1 MDANTE
7 LALSV
12 VAVMVVHQPDD
23 SPGTDD
29 AARFDE
35 VLRSLAAQD
44 YPNLKTLFL
53 VAGEAGELP
62 GRIRGIVPDAF
73 VRAVPGNPGFGV
85 AANEVMRLVEGDNG
99 FFMILHDD
107 VVLEPGATRILVEEL
122 YRSNAGIV
130 GPKLVMW
137 DEPRLLQHVGLG
149 VDRFGEVDPLVEPG
163 EVDQEQH
170 DAVRDVFALPSA
182 CMLIRADLFKALG
195 GFDPSVDFY
204 GDDLDLCWR
213 AHLSG
218 ARVVVVPAARARHR
232 EALAVR
238 RPDLAHHGVAARHR
252 VRTVATLTGGLR
264 LPLVLIQMLL
274 ISLLEMVVGL
284 FTGRLGE
291 AFASFRST
299 VGLVGHIGSIVK
311 RRRQIAPL
319 RHVPYREVAGLQI
332 RGSARLA
339 SYLRAREINQMSVDH
354 SAVGS
359 GRFTRNTAGQIGAW
373 VAIIVLAAIGSRA
386 FITGGVPTVGQF
398 LHFPDSTR
406 TLLGDYW
413 AGWWSH
419 GLGRTT
425 AVPTGVGLIGV
436 SGIAS
441 LGHMGLFHTVA
452 VLGWLPFG
460 YYGAWKLMSIFPS
473 SRARIVGLVTF
484 AAIPLPYGALGSGR
498 WSVVAAYGAAPW
510 IVHFLRRIALIE
522 PALSARSDA
531 DVADG
536 FAPMDRR
543 EQLRDLAKL
552 TALTAVVTAFA
563 PTFGLIVAVIGV
575 CLTIATVV
583 GRGSLGAAGT
593 MTLAAVVALV
603 VSGLLNLPWIS
614 TLFGTN
620 GWDAFVG
627 APTVAS
633 AGLGLTDI
641 LRFAVGPSSLGVLAI
656 ALWLP
661 VLAAPLLARGWRLTW
676 AARGGVLASV
686 ALLLAVLGQRN
697 ALPFR
702 LPELGLLLAPAAV
715 GIAIA
720 AAAAAAAFEQ
730 DVQGGSFGW
739 RQPLGL
745 LCGAALAVGA
755 LPALAASAD
764 GGWSTPSSTLTQ
776 PSDQFQHDPADGDSR
791 TLYIG
796 DTRVMPIDGWR
807 FDEAG
812 VTGISYAV
820 VDDGPL
826 TVAEQWSGIPSDAER
841 DIAEILRL
849 IANNATAR
857 AGRLLAPYGIR
868 YLVVPLIDGLD
879 ATSDSPLPAPS
890 GLLEGLSAQLDF
902 RVQLS
907 PPNYIAY
914 ENSAWVPT
922 QSNLSELAAAE
933 SKKAGPEALA
943 SIQIA
948 GSTPELVGMDE
959 RGPGTG
965 QILAGVFHVAKP
977 FDTRW
982 MLTVDGDDVAPRPAF
997 GTTMAFDVAAA
1008 GTGTLVYNTDTS
1020 RHVAVVIQAIAWL
1033 ALLVVASRVR
1043 WGWLRRRRVAMAPID
1058 GPLLHL
1064 GDREPM
1070 AAPWIFAP
1078 GARLANDGDDTDD
1091 VATDADD
1098 ADTDDDWGIPEAVT
1112 FDQDATVSLQR
1123 VRAVDAGDGAVE
1135 HTPPVDTP
1143 PVDAP
1148 PVDSVLPNPDAPT
1161 ASPDEDG
1168 SPS

>member
-12 VAVMVVHQPDD
+12 VAVMVVHHPDEPVGSD
-23 SPGTDD
+23 GVS
-29 AARFDE
+29 RFDD

-53 VAGEAGELP
+53 VTGEP
-62 GRIRGIVPDAF
+62 GDLATRIRDIVPGAF

-99 FFMILHDD
+99 FFMILNDD
-107 VVLEPGATRILVEEL
+107 VALEPGATRILVEEL

-149 VDRFGEVDPLVEPG
+149 IDRFGEVDPLVEPG

-182 CMLIRADLFKALG
+182 CMLVRADLFKALG
-195 GFDPSVDFY
+195 GFDPGVDFY
-204 GDDLDLCWR
+204 GDDVDLCWR

-232 EALAVR
+232 EALAAR
-238 RPDLAHHGVAARHR
+238 RPDLAHHALAARHR

-299 VGLVGHIGSIVK
+299 VGLVGHVGSIIK

-373 VAIIVLAAIGSRA
+373 VAVIVLAAIGSRA
-386 FITGGVPTVGQF
+386 FVGGGVPPVGQF
-398 LHFPDSTR
+398 LRFPDSTR
-406 TLLGDYW
+406 ALLGDYW
-413 AGWWSH
+413 SGWWSH

-425 AVPTGVGLIGV
+425 GVPTGIGLIGAT
-436 SGIAS
+436 GIAS
-441 LGHMGLFHTVA
+441 FGHMGLFHTVA

-473 SRARIVGLVTF
+473 SRARIVGLITF
-484 AAIPLPYGALGSGR
+484 AAIPLPYSALGAGR

-510 IVHFLRRIALIE
+510 IVHLLRRIARIE
-522 PALSARSDA
+522 PALTARADA
-531 DVADG
+531 DIAD
-536 FAPMDRR
+536 ASEPIHRR
-543 EQLRDLAKL
+543 EQFRDLAKL
-552 TALTAVVTAFA
+552 TLITAVVSAFA
-563 PTFGLIVAVIGV
+563 PTFGLIVLVIGV
-575 CLTIATVV
+575 SLTLATIV
-583 GRGSLGAAGT
+583 GRGSLGAAAT
-593 MTLAAVVALV
+593 MVIAAVIAGFVAALI
-603 VSGLLNLPWIS
+603 NLPWIS
-614 TLFGTN
+614 TLFGAN

-627 APTVAS
+627 APTVGTE
-633 AGLGLTDI
+633 GLSLGEV
-641 LRFAVGPSSLGVLAI
+641 LRFSVGPSSLGVLAL

-676 AARGGVLASV
+676 AGRGGMLAVVS
-686 ALLLAVLGQRN
+686 LLLAMLGQRD

-702 LPELGLLLAPAAV
+702 LPEIGLLLVPAV
-715 GIAIA
+715 IGIAVSA
-720 AAAAAAAFEQ
+720 ACAAAAFEQ

-745 LCGAALAVGA
+745 LCGVAVVVGA
-755 LPALAASAD
+755 IPAVAATAD
-764 GGWSTPSSTLTQ
+764 GSWSTPSGTLTQ
-776 PSDQFQHDPADGDSR
+776 PSDQFQHNPADGDSR
-791 TLYIG
+791 TLFIG

-807 FDEAG
+807 FDDAG
-812 VTGISYAV
+812 MTGISYAV

-826 TVAEQWSGIPSDAER
+826 TVHETWAGLPSGAER
-841 DIAEILRL
+841 DIAEVLRL
-849 IANNATAR
+849 IATNATAR

-879 ATSDSPLPAPS
+879 SSANSPLPAPS
-890 GLLEGLSAQLDF
+890 GLLAGLAGQLDF
-902 RVQLS
+902 RIQLS

-922 QSNLSELAAAE
+922 HSNLSALAAEE
-933 SKKAGPEALA
+933 SKQAGLEALA
-943 SIQIA
+943 SIQVA
-948 GSTPELVGMDE
+948 GSTPEMIGMDE
-959 RGPGTG
+959 RGPGMG
-965 QILAGVFHVAKP
+965 PVLAGVFHVAKP
-977 FDTRW
+977 FDSRW
-982 MLTVDGDDVAPRPAF
+982 TLTVDGVGVPVRPAF
-997 GTTMAFDVAAA
+997 GTTMAFDVTSP
-1008 GTGTLVYNTDTS
+1008 GNGKLTYTTDTA
-1020 RHVAVVIQAIAWL
+1020 RHVAVIVQALAWL
-1033 ALLVVASRVR
+1033 ALLVVASRIR

-1058 GPLLHL
+1058 GPLLDI
-1064 GDREPM
+1064 GEREPL

-1078 GARLANDGDDTDD
+1078 GTRHSD
-1091 VATDADD
+1091 VADHEFGEFGEFDELGEFDVTDQPAEIPDEVIFDDD
-1098 ADTDDDWGIPEAVT
+1098 ATVALRRVQPVEPEPSAPMPEPSSSGDLKPTDDDGMST
-1112 FDQDATVSLQR
+1112 
-1123 VRAVDAGDGAVE
+1123 
-1135 HTPPVDTP
+1135 
-1143 PVDAP
+1143 
-1148 PVDSVLPNPDAPT
+1148 
-1161 ASPDEDG
+1161 
-1168 SPS
+1168 